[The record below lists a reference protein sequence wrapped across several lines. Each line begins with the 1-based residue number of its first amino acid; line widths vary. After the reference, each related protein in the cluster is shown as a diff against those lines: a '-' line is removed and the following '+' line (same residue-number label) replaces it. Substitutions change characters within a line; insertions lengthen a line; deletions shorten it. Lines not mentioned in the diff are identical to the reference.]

1 MRCVC
6 ECPCVKRFFFS
17 PALPP
22 ADPHPPTPLWLRR
35 RSGATQRRASDAKP
49 RSNPS
54 VYLGLEARPQ
64 PLPLLSPKDL
74 RQTFIYWP
82 PASVPQPR
90 PLSSGRPLPAPLS
103 QCERICMEQQSV
115 LPGQWPVGDGT
126 GPLTAAVCSGTH
138 GFRRMWPSVGVG
150 GERGAAPAW
159 WWQGLRPPPPPPP
172 PPPRG
177 SAQNSR
183 CTTIWSP
190 FIVALCSNEQ
200 TWGPE
205 NAQLSFRRRHLLD
218 RVTCSA
224 IQINKKFES
233 IL

>member
-1 MRCVC
+1 MELGSLLSLLPCSPQCAVC

-22 ADPHPPTPLWLRR
+22 ADPRPPHPPTPLWLRR

-150 GERGAAPAW
+150 GERG
-159 WWQGLRPPPPPPP
+159 QHLRGGGKASDRHHHHHPHHVA
-172 PPPRG
+172 PPRTADVPQSG
-177 SAQNSR
+177 ALSL
-183 CTTIWSP
+183 SP
-190 FIVALCSNEQ
+190 STQMSKRGDQKMHN
-200 TWGPE
+200 
-205 NAQLSFRRRHLLD
+205 
-218 RVTCSA
+218 
-224 IQINKKFES
+224 
-233 IL
+233 

>member
-1 MRCVC
+1 MCCVC

-17 PALPP
+17 PARRPS
-22 ADPHPPTPLWLRR
+22 TPSLWLCR

-64 PLPLLSPKDL
+64 PLPLLSPEDL

-82 PASVPQPR
+82 PASVLQPR

-138 GFRRMWPSVGVG
+138 GFRRMWPSVGVR
-150 GERGAAPAW
+150 GERG
-159 WWQGLRPPPPPPP
+159 QHLRAGGKASDRRCRRCKPP
-172 PPPRG
+172 PPPRC

-190 FIVALCSNEQ
+190 FIVTLSSNEQ
-200 TWGPE
+200 MWGPE
-205 NAQLSFRRRHLLD
+205 NAQLSFKRGHL
-218 RVTCSA
+218 
-224 IQINKKFES
+224 
-233 IL
+233 

>member
-1 MRCVC
+1 MELGSLLSLLPCSPHVLCVC
-6 ECPCVKRFFFS
+6 VNVHALNVFS
-17 PALPP
+17 SLPP
-22 ADPHPPTPLWLRR
+22 ADPQPPLWLCR

-82 PASVPQPR
+82 PASVLQPW

-138 GFRRMWPSVGVG
+138 GFRRMWPSVGAG
-150 GERGAAPAW
+150 GEQGQHLRGGGKASDR
-159 WWQGLRPPPPPPP
+159 RPHHRQHPHHVA
-172 PPPRG
+172 PPRTADVPQSG
-177 SAQNSR
+177 ALLLSPSAQMSK
-183 CTTIWSP
+183 CG
-190 FIVALCSNEQ
+190 
-200 TWGPE
+200 GPKTY
-205 NAQLSFRRRHLLD
+205 N
-218 RVTCSA
+218 
-224 IQINKKFES
+224 
-233 IL
+233 